1 VSFAE
6 ADGGAPIAVEG
17 LAQPFVL
24 VLNVS
29 AREQQMH
36 LRNRSGV
43 QGAHSSPLGLFLRT
57 LHIVF
62 VVHSECLPARSNP
75 LAERACLFLPGLD
88 AAELQRQRL
97 GPRLRALGRRERDL
111 GQRRRAR
118 AAALHHRSSTLD
130 RSR

>member
-1 VSFAE
+1 VFLYSCVFERAAAAEVVSYSAAGPLAFAAAEPPAGGGATARTALSTPLLSVSFAE

-43 QGAHSSPLGLFLRT
+43 QGAHSIPLGLFLRT
-57 LHIVF
+57 LHTVF
-62 VVHSECLPARSNP
+62 VAYSECLPARLN
-75 LAERACLFLPGLD
+75 RPG
-88 AAELQRQRL
+88 
-97 GPRLRALGRRERDL
+97 
-111 GQRRRAR
+111 
-118 AAALHHRSSTLD
+118 
-130 RSR
+130 